1 MKETVKYDEDF
12 FSKYSK
18 EILVDEN
25 LPFKLQ
31 KRELLEKLGFPI
43 DDTQLLP
50 MRDCVHGQI
59 TELVKSNKGT
69 AFLIGVH
76 LKPMPATYTPFFI
89 VEEERVKHRDELG
102 RTQII
107 TQKEMF
113 EKIKTFPPQT
123 WFEMTGLLW
132 GPTTIAGRIIY
143 FSFAEQLIEIQKGV
157 MAHDIGQER
166 EKFPYLNVDLQFFEI
181 SDRIE
186 YGHLLLQSG
195 FKKTEVDGIISC
207 LAKYA
212 KGFESLKNISRLP
225 TLEFAYTVERRLVV
239 VDVDWPRQYQG
250 VLVNDE

>member
-1 MKETVKYDEDF
+1 MPNHQTTNKDEAEITVRKTKNGRYYDLTQAILTKEGIKRLSISQLMGLF
-12 FSKYSK
+12 A
-18 EILVDEN
+18 
-25 LPFKLQ
+25 KLRLRFTLTPQ
-31 KRELLEKLGFPI
+31 CNI
-43 DDTQLLP
+43 W
-50 MRDCVHGQI
+50 CVFC
-59 TELVKSNKGT
+59 SNEGS
-69 AFLIGVH
+69 
-76 LKPMPATYTPFFI
+76 TYTA
-89 VEEERVKHRDELG
+89 KHEKHADIDLV
-102 RTQII
+102 I
-107 TQKEMF
+107 KLCEMLF
-113 EKIKTFPPQT
+113 KKTR
-123 WFEMTGLLW
+123 

-250 VLVNDE
+250 ILCQ